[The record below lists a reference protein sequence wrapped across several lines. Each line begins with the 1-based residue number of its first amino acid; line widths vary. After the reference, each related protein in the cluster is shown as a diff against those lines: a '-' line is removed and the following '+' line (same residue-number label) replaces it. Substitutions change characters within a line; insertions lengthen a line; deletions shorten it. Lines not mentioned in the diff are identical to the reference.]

1 MIRDR
6 LLCCAFAL
14 FLAVLLTS
22 LPLFAQK
29 ITGDISG
36 TVQDSTGAVV
46 KDATITAKNIGT
58 GETRSAKSSDAGFYR
73 IVELPPGKYTV
84 TVSVKGFKTATRAA
98 EVAIA
103 LVTQSEFN
111 VQSNP
116 GVEFGVR
123 GGSVINIGLK
133 SGTND
138 LHGSAFWDR
147 HTDAFDARN
156 WFATKVTP
164 FRLNQFGASGGFP
177 IKKDKAFVFMSY
189 QGFHLKDVFPALV
202 DAPTPLEISDATS
215 CVTTGVNPN
224 DSGTTVTINGV
235 VTPWTTCLNSGP
247 GPGSDQ
253 IFGTGDDGMVNS
265 IGKNILSFIPT
276 SPTGKLNVA
285 APNSLDLN
293 NFHVKFDYILVT
305 SNA

>member
-98 EVAIA
+98 EVAI
-103 LVTQSEFN
+103 
-111 VQSNP
+111 
-116 GVEFGVR
+116 R
-123 GGSVINIGLK
+123 
-133 SGTND
+133 
-138 LHGSAFWDR
+138 R
-147 HTDAFDARN
+147 
-156 WFATKVTP
+156 
-164 FRLNQFGASGGFP
+164 
-177 IKKDKAFVFMSY
+177 
-189 QGFHLKDVFPALV
+189 
-202 DAPTPLEISDATS
+202 
-215 CVTTGVNPN
+215 TTGYRPPQQR
-224 DSGTTVTINGV
+224 T
-235 VTPWTTCLNSGP
+235 
-247 GPGSDQ
+247 
-253 IFGTGDDGMVNS
+253 
-265 IGKNILSFIPT
+265 
-276 SPTGKLNVA
+276 
-285 APNSLDLN
+285 
-293 NFHVKFDYILVT
+293 
-305 SNA
+305 